1 MQGLHELQQNEMSI
15 EEYYTAF
22 DRVIDLFSP
31 WFLSVNKGVPAAD
44 FEPIRKQ
51 LLNAPTT
58 PSSAD
63 IYCLP
68 SLLKRHILVLCHLL
82 YQYLCS
88 RGLSKDHHSEGHRL

>member
-63 IYCLP
+63 VLSAFIAEETHLSSLSP
-68 SLLKRHILVLCHLL
+68 SVLVP
-82 YQYLCS
+82 QCS
-88 RGLSKDHHSEGHRL
+88 RGLSKDHSEGHHL